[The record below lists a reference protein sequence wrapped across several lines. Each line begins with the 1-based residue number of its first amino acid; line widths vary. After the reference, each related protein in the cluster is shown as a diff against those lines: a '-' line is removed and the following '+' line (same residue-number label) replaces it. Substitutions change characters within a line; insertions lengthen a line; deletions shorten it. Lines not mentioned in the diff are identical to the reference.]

1 MTINTIGYWRRL
13 DRRSQKEIT
22 LMPRSVPETLLQH
35 KEKKLLELEIQFRF
49 QNNLV
54 LLKSVKKLELNLE
67 IKLWMDLLLD
77 KHPILVDWEEDMPQ
91 PQKDQ
96 HLEKWQT
103 QPQLVIIEVHREVG
117 QMDNYQLQ
125 CNNKWQP
132 KLQTVNMEEEL
143 QFDKFHKDKEE
154 SPLDKHLVHPVE
166 QEMEWEVLHRLQF
179 HLLNQK

>member
-1 MTINTIGYWRRL
+1 
-13 DRRSQKEIT
+13 
-22 LMPRSVPETLLQH
+22 
-35 KEKKLLELEIQFRF
+35 
-49 QNNLV
+49 
-54 LLKSVKKLELNLE
+54 
-67 IKLWMDLLLD
+67 
-77 KHPILVDWEEDMPQ
+77 MPQ
-91 PQKDQ
+91 PRKDQ

-166 QEMEWEVLHRLQF
+166 QEMEWVVLHRLQF